1 MRSCTRAGP
10 ARKPGRLARTQ
21 LFVDQDAPEFVDAS
35 VTEPLALL
43 AVARQAVVVGQD
55 SASKFKVVPDTPAV
69 QVLPPLAEVNT
80 TPDPPTVTHLVVL
93 LHFTTESDCVVMAGC
108 RVQVLPPLAEVT
120 TVPAAPT
127 AMHSVAL
134 GQLTELRVAV
144 VTGATD
150 AQVLPPFV
158 VYLDSPLLPTIVQ
171 VALAAQAIAL
181 GTNCGVTVTVPTA
194 DDEA

>member
-1 MRSCTRAGP
+1 MAGCSV
-10 ARKPGRLARTQ
+10 Q
-21 LFVDQDAPEFVDAS
+21 L
-35 VTEPLALL
+35 
-43 AVARQAVVVGQD
+43 
-55 SASKFKVVPDTPAV
+55 
-69 QVLPPLAEVNT
+69 LPPLAEV
-80 TPDPPTVTHLVVL
+80 
-93 LHFTTESDCVVMAGC
+93 S
-108 RVQVLPPLAEVT
+108 

-127 AMHSVAL
+127 AMHTVAL

-181 GTNCGVTVTVPTA
+181 GTNWGVTVTVPTA
-194 DDEA
+194 DDVA